1 LQDADASDLASQT
14 AHHLM
19 GRLDSYEDRGCGSFR
34 AWCLRCARNAEL
46 NLHRQRSRH
55 PEITIPPDQLP
66 DVEAQAAVIPEDQT
80 ESTRDDSDGELHT
93 EVAAAFAMLCE
104 LDRRIFRMKSI
115 HEMTYSEIVKE
126 LNAEDDQL
134 GLTESGARK
143 RFSRARAR
151 LAGLLSKVV
160 DNPSGSTG
168 GNSGEEDDQE

>member
-1 LQDADASDLASQT
+1 MSSRIWTELQLQVESLRSAPRNDPRWDTWIGPLVVLLHASFRSHALQDADASDLASQT

-80 ESTRDDSDGELHT
+80 ESTRDDSDG
-93 EVAAAFAMLCE
+93 
-104 LDRRIFRMKSI
+104 
-115 HEMTYSEIVKE
+115 
-126 LNAEDDQL
+126 
-134 GLTESGARK
+134 ARK